1 MPEPTYRST
10 LEFADAYGIERREL
24 SRLIGLGVIK
34 PRRERGNSVLSET
47 DMMKIVRYNTAR
59 RNGRAV

>member
-1 MPEPTYRST
+1 MTEPTYRST

-47 DMMKIVRYNTAR
+47 DMMRIAQYNTTQR
-59 RNGRAV
+59 IKNTH